1 MLSRAVQCSGYLLSY
16 SLYLHLNK
24 TPHPNPM
31 LLCETKKRTHFRAF
45 EDPQSLFSL
54 KWHKVLKNHL
64 FTTIRIYNKFTT
76 SLAQPSGSLPVSSA
90 SPLWSRAC
98 PPASSMPVQGEAASL
113 AGGEQGEGALLAG
126 RSWHTSP
133 GRRSRRRRGRRATA
147 TSLCPVT
154 WGQCSTPTCRF
165 SNVQF
170 VHCKITQDKNIL
182 ANWRVTLYSSS
193 RSCNWVVLEL
203 IWTMLVKSKHY
214 HSLCFVLMVW
224 PRAALSETI
233 AAL

>member
-1 MLSRAVQCSGYLLSY
+1 M
-16 SLYLHLNK
+16 
-24 TPHPNPM
+24 
-31 LLCETKKRTHFRAF
+31 
-45 EDPQSLFSL
+45 
-54 KWHKVLKNHL
+54 
-64 FTTIRIYNKFTT
+64 
-76 SLAQPSGSLPVSSA
+76 SSA

-165 SNVQF
+165 SNVQC

-224 PRAALSETI
+224 PEGCIVWNNCSFIGIGLHWCLSPPSTWRIYCTDQISQGRLLDLASDEK
-233 AAL
+233 LPR